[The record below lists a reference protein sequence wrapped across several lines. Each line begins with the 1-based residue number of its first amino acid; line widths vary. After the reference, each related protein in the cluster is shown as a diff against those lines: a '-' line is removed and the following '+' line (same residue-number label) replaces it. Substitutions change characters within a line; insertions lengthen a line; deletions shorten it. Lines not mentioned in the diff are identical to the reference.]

1 MAIDGPTTNAPVLLT
16 HTMVAGFKS
25 FPTPVEYKDLG
36 AKGLRLRV
44 GSTGKKTWVMR
55 VRAGDKILNR
65 KLGVFPAMS
74 LTTARTTAQQ
84 LVETIGRDG
93 NTESLDRTFK
103 EVAEQWIEKVA
114 KPKNTSW
121 KQQQRK
127 LEMYV
132 YPKWADKKIADI
144 RRPDV
149 RDLIERIEGFVLPNR
164 VLATIKPIFGFAVS
178 RDWIDASPADRVEKP
193 KKEEARDRF
202 LSIEEIARVWHASDL
217 LGYPFGQYVKV
228 LLLTGQRRTS
238 VASMRWE
245 SLDLA
250 AGTWTMRA
258 SETKSKRAHLVP
270 LSPLVLDI
278 LNTLPRMGPFVF
290 STDGKTHI
298 SNFTKVKSKL
308 DTFILA
314 DDKGEM
320 AGWRFHDLRRST
332 ASLLQRL
339 GVPLEVI
346 GKVLDHASQG
356 VTAKVYALYKYEP
369 EKRNALDRWAAE
381 VDRVVNGRGD
391 QKVVELRTA
400 R

>member
-1 MAIDGPTTNAPVLLT
+1 MAINGSTTNTPLMLT
-16 HTMVAGFKS
+16 DTKVAALKPC
-25 FPTPVEYKDLG
+25 PTPIEYRDIVVT
-36 AKGLRLRV
+36 GLRVRV
-44 GSTGKKTWVMR
+44 GSSGKKTWIMR
-55 VRAGDKILNR
+55 VRAGNKILNR
-65 KLGVFPAMS
+65 KLGIYPAMT
-74 LTTARTTAQQ
+74 LATARTTAQQ
-84 LVETIGRDG
+84 LIDTITRDG

-178 RDWIDASPADRVEKP
+178 RDWIESSPADRVEKP
-193 KKEEARDRF
+193 NKEEPRDRF

-217 LGYPFGQYVKV
+217 LGYPFGQFVKV

-245 SLDLA
+245 SLDLT

-270 LSPLVLDI
+270 LSPLVIDL
-278 LNTLPRMGPFVF
+278 LNALPKFGPFVF
-290 STDGKTHI
+290 TTDGQTHI
-298 SNFTKVKSKL
+298 SNFTKLKSKL

-320 AGWRFHDLRRST
+320 SGWRFHDLRRST

-339 GVPLEVI
+339 GVPVEVI
-346 GKVLDHASQG
+346 GKVLDHASHG

-381 VDRVVNGRGD
+381 VDRAVNGND
-391 QKVVELRTA
+391 ANKVVELRPA
-400 R
+400 Q